1 MVILLTM
8 MILMTYQ
15 ICFMIEK
22 RNWLWVLKKL
32 VLGMRLDEL
41 SSKIYQYLTRI
52 YDYALM
58 YSPICIT
65 TLCLALYLMDYTATN
80 MFLAILSVLFLFKSF
95 LL

>member
-32 VLGMRLDEL
+32 VLGMRLD
-41 SSKIYQYLTRI
+41 
-52 YDYALM
+52 
-58 YSPICIT
+58 
-65 TLCLALYLMDYTATN
+65 
-80 MFLAILSVLFLFKSF
+80 
-95 LL
+95 